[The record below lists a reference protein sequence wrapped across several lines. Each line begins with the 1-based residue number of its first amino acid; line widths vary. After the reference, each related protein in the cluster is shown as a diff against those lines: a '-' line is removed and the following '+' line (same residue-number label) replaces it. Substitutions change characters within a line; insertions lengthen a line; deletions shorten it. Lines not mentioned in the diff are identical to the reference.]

1 MTNFIIASILLLLA
15 IGGVVIRKTYSYVP
29 LRELKRRAENH
40 DPLATKLYPAA
51 SYESSLQGLLW
62 GFIIVTSASGVILL
76 SRVAPVWLSAIA
88 VPLLIWAVYSWLPST
103 RTTAVGINLT
113 KLVNPIIVWI
123 LNHTHAAIDRPT
135 SAVANRYVTDEH
147 TRLYERD
154 DLLDLIE
161 QQQNQHDSRFTDSE
175 LEIAKRAL
183 SFSDYSVGEIM
194 TPKKLVKSVSV
205 DNVVGPVLIDELH
218 KSNQDYILV
227 RESPKGDFIGTLAYK
242 SLGLHSSGKV
252 QEYMS
257 PDIYYVHENDNL
269 GEALQTFFAT
279 NRPLFVVLN
288 NAEEYIGVVSISSIL
303 RQLLGH
309 MPGEDFEQYGDP
321 TAVVARHKKTR
332 EAPANHTE
340 QTEEHDVEFIDDP
353 EETETEENVELDEN
367 TEDSD
372 EKDKPHK

>member
-1 MTNFIIASILLLLA
+1 MTNLIIASFLLLLA
-15 IGGVVIRKTYSYVP
+15 IAGVVIRKTYSYVP

-51 SYESSLQGLLW
+51 SYDNSLQGLLW
-62 GFIIVTSASGVILL
+62 AFIIITSASGVILL
-76 SRVAPVWLSAIA
+76 SRVAPIWLSAIA

-103 RTTAVGINLT
+103 RTTTVGIHLT
-113 KLVNPIIVWI
+113 SLVNPILVWI
-123 LNHTHAAIDRPT
+123 LNHTHSAIDRPT
-135 SAVANRYVTDEH
+135 SAVADRYVTDEH
-147 TRLYERD
+147 TGLFERD

-161 QQQNQHDSRFTDSE
+161 QQQHQHDSRFTESE

-183 SFSDYSVGEIM
+183 SFGDYSVGEIM
-194 TPKKLVKSVSV
+194 TPKKMVKSVSV

-218 KSNQDYILV
+218 KSQQDYILV
-227 RESPKGDFIGTLAYK
+227 RESPKGDFVGTLAYK

-252 QEYMS
+252 KEYMS

-279 NRPLFVVLN
+279 NRPLFIVLN
-288 NAEEYIGVVSISSIL
+288 NEEEYIGVVTITSIL

-321 TAVVARHKKTR
+321 TAVVERHKKLR
-332 EAPANHTE
+332 QAAANHKE
-340 QTEEHDVEFIDDP
+340 QTEEHEVEFIDDP
-353 EETETEENVELDEN
+353 EETEDEENVELDEN
-367 TEDSD
+367 TQYSD
-372 EKDKPHK
+372 EKDKSHK

>member
-103 RTTAVGINLT
+103 RTTAVGTELT
-113 KLVNPIIVWI
+113 KIVNPIIVWI

>member
-103 RTTAVGINLT
+103 RTTAVGTELT
-113 KLVNPIIVWI
+113 KIVNPIIVWI

-372 EKDKPHK
+372 EKDKADK

>member
-29 LRELKRRAENH
+29 LRELKRRAEHH

-103 RTTAVGINLT
+103 RTTAVGTELT
-113 KLVNPIIVWI
+113 KIVNPIIVWI

-321 TAVVARHKKTR
+321 TAVVARHKKSR
-332 EAPANHTE
+332 EVPINHTE
-340 QTEEHDVEFIDDP
+340 QTEEHEVEFIDDP
-353 EETETEENVELDEN
+353 EENETEDGDEIVEIDQ
-367 TEDSD
+367 DSD
-372 EKDKPHK
+372 EKNKSQK